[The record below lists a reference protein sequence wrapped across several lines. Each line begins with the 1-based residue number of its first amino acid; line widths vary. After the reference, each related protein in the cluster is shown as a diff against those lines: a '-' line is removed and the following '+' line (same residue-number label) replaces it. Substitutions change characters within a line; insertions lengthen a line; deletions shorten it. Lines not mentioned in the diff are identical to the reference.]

1 MMNTPKKERKKG
13 RKEERKKERQR
24 YIYITTHNN
33 IHEGTGIF
41 LQGT

>member
-1 MMNTPKKERKKG
+1 MGDDEHSKERKQE
-13 RKEERKKERQR
+13 RKEERAPTLYLSLLQ
-24 YIYITTHNN
+24 HNN